1 MPKLEHVLRAMN
13 AKKTP
18 VMSGREDEILDLL
31 MDGVVARKTDDRAL
45 QQETI
50 AEIRN
55 ALKAILTAVKS
66 IPKTDLKPV
75 LDSILDNKVE
85 IDLSPVL
92 QALNSGFKGIPKPEK
107 VDLSSQF
114 TQVMQRIDMLS
125 MKIDAIDLEMPEI
138 SVNVPRV
145 KEVERE
151 EKEEKKEYDLT
162 VTARN
167 AGGGIKSVRIRE
179 V

>member
-1 MPKLEHVLRAMN
+1 MPKLEHVIRAMN
-13 AKKTP
+13 TKKTP

-31 MDGVVARKTDDRAL
+31 MDGVVNRKTDDRAL

-50 AEIRN
+50 VEIRN
-55 ALKAILTAVKS
+55 ALKVIVSAIKA

-75 LDSILDNKVE
+75 LDSILANKATV
-85 IDLSPVL
+85 DLSPVL
-92 QALNSGFKGIPKPEK
+92 KALEIGLKGIPKPEK

-114 TQVMQRIDMLS
+114 TQVMQRIDVLS

-145 KEVERE
+145 KEVEKE

-179 V
+179 I

>member
-1 MPKLEHVLRAMN
+1 MPKLEGVLRAMN
-13 AKKTP
+13 AKKTSAL
-18 VMSGREDEILDLL
+18 SGREDEILDLL
-31 MDGVVARKTDDRAL
+31 MDGVVSRKTEDRTL
-45 QQETI
+45 QQETV

-55 ALKAILTAVKS
+55 ALKTIVSAIRS
-66 IPKTDLKPV
+66 IPKTDIKPV
-75 LDSILDNKVE
+75 LDSIVENKVTV
-85 IDLSPVL
+85 DLAPVL
-92 QALNSGFKGIPKPEK
+92 RALEAGFKAIPKPEK

-114 TQVMQRIDMLS
+114 TQVMQRIDVLS
-125 MKIDAIDLEMPEI
+125 MKIDAIDFELPEI

-145 KEVERE
+145 EKEEKE
-151 EKEEKKEYDLT
+151 EKEEKKEYDVT